1 MGGEVGV
8 VQIASFGIKHLKALR
23 RPRSPRRHLAILLT
37 VALVLSGC
45 SEADAHNRTQYR
57 AMDACKDE
65 VDRLSTV
72 ARKRPQVIMIG
83 FHDEDTVDNGNTR
96 AAALGCLLYEFD
108 APDDLY
114 QQIAQTNSAQGN
126 RVAEWGRHRLVWT
139 ITRRDGLQAVFG
151 RRGIP
156 SGVTV
161 HHRYP

>member
-1 MGGEVGV
+1 M
-8 VQIASFGIKHLKALR
+8 VQVAGFGFKHLKAFGRL
-23 RPRSPRRHLAILLT
+23 RSPRRHLAILLT

-45 SEADAHNRTQYR
+45 SEADAHNRTLYR

-65 VDRLSTV
+65 VNRLSTV
-72 ARKRPQVIMIG
+72 ARTRPPVIMIG

-96 AAALGCLLYEFD
+96 AAALGCLLYEFN

-114 QQIAQTNSAQGN
+114 YQIARTNSAQGN
-126 RVAEWGRHRLVWT
+126 RVAEWGQYRLVWA
-139 ITRRDGLQAVFG
+139 ITQRDGLQAVFG